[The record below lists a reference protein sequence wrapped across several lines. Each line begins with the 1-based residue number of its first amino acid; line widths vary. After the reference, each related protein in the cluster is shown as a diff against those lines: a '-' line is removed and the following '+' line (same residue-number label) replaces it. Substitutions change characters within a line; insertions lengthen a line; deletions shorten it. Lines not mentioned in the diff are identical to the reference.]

1 MILPWSMVMQQRTE
15 RQISPTETAP
25 LEEDALRMLTSLPV
39 DALVRV
45 LRSVHEDLLKQA
57 LAPNDSSKRSRTR
70 QRTLRSGKIIYN
82 NQTCVMDC
90 QIRDMSEG
98 GCRVRVANTANLPRH
113 FDIQIT
119 GRRERQLCEVKW
131 RSPQELGV
139 QFIG

>member
-1 MILPWSMVMQQRTE
+1 MAQTHNLSDTPA
-15 RQISPTETAP
+15 ETAP
-25 LEEDALRMLTSLPV
+25 REEEALRQLTSLPV

-45 LRSVHEDLLKQA
+45 LRSVHEDLLMQA
-57 LAPNDSSKRSRTR
+57 LASQGNSGKRSRAR
-70 QRTLRSGKIIYN
+70 QRTLRSGKIVYN

-98 GCRVRVANTANLPRH
+98 GCRVRVASTASLPRH

-119 GRRERQLCEVKW
+119 GMKERRLCEVKW